1 MERAMIVRQRAGF
14 TLFELL
20 TVIVLMGLVLA
31 IAYPRINN
39 IATNSSLRGA
49 RGAMITAVNV
59 TKSSA
64 ISSGKCAFLK
74 LSSSSVTVYTT
85 PCQGGTQKEIV
96 SNRNF
101 GTDYGVSV
109 TLTKGSGS
117 ALATDSLGFDPR
129 GIPVVNADTAAFT
142 ITKNGQTR
150 TVTVGYYGRVQ

>member
-101 GTDYGVSV
+101 GTDYGFGVQGWFEEAGRNNWPV
-109 TLTKGSGS
+109 QVDLIGARTGT
-117 ALATDSLGFDPR
+117 ATWRYILCKQWHPIMMQWR
-129 GIPVVNADTAAFT
+129 CH
-142 ITKNGQTR
+142 
-150 TVTVGYYGRVQ
+150 